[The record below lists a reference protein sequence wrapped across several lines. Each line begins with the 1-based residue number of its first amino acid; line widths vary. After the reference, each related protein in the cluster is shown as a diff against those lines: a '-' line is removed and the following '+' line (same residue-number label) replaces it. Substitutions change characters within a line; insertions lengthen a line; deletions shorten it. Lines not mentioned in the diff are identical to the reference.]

1 MDHGILQFLKNKMVL
16 FGFLFNDQ
24 AIIYHQQS
32 PLCTWQC
39 HCRRSQSSPTHQT
52 PAMCSGHWHFDPVYA
67 SQHLLGWSTPSLSC
81 CVLHEAWR
89 KAGEM
94 PPCSTCWYLKE
105 KKKNFQYTVCP
116 TYQTSQILA
125 FYLLHMFYYKLEVA
139 GIHQCWRYGHPAV
152 LQLHCSLHWLKSCC
166 LKLEVLHETCSHKSS
181 TVYIFSTLLL

>member
-105 KKKNFQYTVCP
+105 KKKTFSIQSVP
-116 TYQTSQILA
+116 RIRHHK
-125 FYLLHMFYYKLEVA
+125 FWHF
-139 GIHQCWRYGHPAV
+139 I
-152 LQLHCSLHWLKSCC
+152 CS
-166 LKLEVLHETCSHKSS
+166 TCSIISWKLQAFTSVEDMDILQCSNCTAAS
-181 TVYIFSTLLL
+181 TD